1 MKKMLVFVVLTVC
14 MFANNAAFAAFS
26 VNAFEASLEEC
37 EVP

>member
-14 MFANNAAFAAFS
+14 MFAINAAAFAAFN

-37 EVP
+37 D